1 MGVDSGYNNPKTTK
15 KPKQKPNPKPKPSG
29 KAGRY
34 AAQGKD
40 KAVGQTGWD
49 SVARDDLRDAV
60 KSSLRGF
67 DVTVQVKPGAA
78 KKNKASIA
86 KARSA
91 GVNVVVAKGQQYLK
105 SAGSRDPG
113 TGLRIGYVAGTS
125 ARAQRAVAQGAAV
138 AKRFAGYKPRLAAER
153 AKNPTATSVSIQMTP
168 EEKKTLKKFYRKG
181 KYGEG

>member
-1 MGVDSGYNNPKTTK
+1 MAK
-15 KPKQKPNPKPKPSG
+15 KV
-29 KAGRY
+29 GRY

-78 KKNKASIA
+78 KKNRASIA

-91 GVNVVVAKGQQYLK
+91 GVNVVVKKGKQ
-105 SAGSRDPG
+105 SFSSSGSRDAA
-113 TGLRIGYVAGTS
+113 TGLRIGYTAGTS
-125 ARAQRAVAQGAAV
+125 ARAQRAVAQGAAIS
-138 AKRFAGYKPRLAAER
+138 KRFAGYKPRLEAAR
-153 AKNPTATSVSIQMTP
+153 KANPDARKISIDMTK
-168 EEKKTLKKFYRKG
+168 EEKKTLKSFYRKG
-181 KYGEG
+181 KYKG

>member
-1 MGVDSGYNNPKTTK
+1 MAK
-15 KPKQKPNPKPKPSG
+15 KKV
-29 KAGRY
+29 GRY

-78 KKNKASIA
+78 KKNRASIA

-91 GVNVVVAKGQQYLK
+91 GVNVIVKKGKQFF
-105 SAGSRDPG
+105 SSSGSRDTA
-113 TGLRIGYVAGTS
+113 TGLRIGYTPGTS
-125 ARAQRAVAQGAAV
+125 ARAQRAVAQGAAIS
-138 AKRFAGYKPRLAAER
+138 KRFAGYKPRLEAAR
-153 AKNPTATSVSIQMTP
+153 KASPDASKVSIEMTK
-168 EEKKTLKKFYRKG
+168 EEKKTLKNFYRKG
-181 KYGEG
+181 KYKG

>member
-1 MGVDSGYNNPKTTK
+1 MGVDSGYNDQKTTK
-15 KPKQKPNPKPKPSG
+15 KPKPKTKPKPSG
-29 KAGRY
+29 KTGRY
-34 AAQGKD
+34 AAKGKD

-49 SVARDDLRDAV
+49 SVARDDLRNAV

-86 KARSA
+86 KAKSA
-91 GVNVVVAKGQQYLK
+91 GVNVVVAKGQQYFK
-105 SAGSRDPG
+105 SAGSRDPE

-125 ARAQRAVAQGAAV
+125 ARAQRAVAQGAAIS
-138 AKRFAGYKPRLAAER
+138 KRFAGYKPRLAAER
-153 AKNPTATSVSIQMTP
+153 AKNPGAKRVSIQMTP
-168 EEKKTLKKFYRKG
+168 EEKKTLKFYRKG